1 VTEAPL
7 PPAPPHWRLPLL
19 LLPAVLLAHLWLAD
33 RLVPQDFGSGDA
45 PGRIVRIDVAFV
57 RELQPAAPLLRG
69 LPPPRRAPRA
79 VAALAVDAAV
89 AAASAPLP
97 ALLREPLLESLPEPL
112 PEPGPSP
119 AVATAEAASAP
130 TGAAPAA
137 EMAEAGAAATADMAA
152 AGAASS
158 AEMAAAAAQ
167 AASAPAA
174 FEWPPSTRLDYLLT
188 GNYRGPVEGQAR
200 VDWLMRGAR
209 YQVHLELS
217 VGPPFAPLVSRR
229 LSSEGEVGAAGLVP
243 LRYEEETRVAFQ
255 NPRSLRMAFEL
266 DRIRLANG
274 REVPRPP
281 AVQDSASQFV
291 QMTWLFTTRAGLLAA
306 GERVEIPLALPRSVD
321 LWIYDVVGAETL
333 YTPMGEVATIHVKP
347 RREARPGGDLT
358 AEFWVAPTLQYLP
371 VRIVIRQDADTWVD
385 LMIQRLPRQAARQQ
399 GLAPAPVP
407 SSGPH
412 MLPPEAGGS

>member
-1 VTEAPL
+1 MTALSVAPAS
-7 PPAPPHWRLPLL
+7 PRWRLPLL

-33 RLVPQDFGSGDA
+33 RLVPQDFGLGDA
-45 PGRIVRIDVAFV
+45 PGRIARIDVAFV
-57 RELQPAAPLLRG
+57 RELQPAAPVLRR
-69 LPPPRRAPRA
+69 LPVPRHAPRA
-79 VAALAVDAAV
+79 AAPLAVSAAL

-97 ALLREPLLESLPEPL
+97 AALRQPLLESLPELL
-112 PEPGPSP
+112 PERSPERLPAPHAEPAP
-119 AVATAEAASAP
+119 AVAAAASVPADAASA
-130 TGAAPAA
+130 GDVAADV
-137 EMAEAGAAATADMAA
+137 T
-152 AGAASS
+152 
-158 AEMAAAAAQ
+158 AAAAQ

-243 LRYEEETRVAFQ
+243 LHYEEETRVAFQ
-255 NPRSLRMAFEL
+255 NPRGLRMAFEP

-281 AVQDSASQFV
+281 GVQDSASQFV

-321 LWIYDVVGAETL
+321 LWVYDVLGAETL
-333 YTPMGEVATIHVKP
+333 YTPMGEVATMHVKP

-371 VRIVIRQDADTWVD
+371 VRILIRQDADTWVD
-385 LMIQRLPRQAARQQ
+385 LMIERLPRQAQR
-399 GLAPAPVP
+399 
-407 SSGPH
+407 
-412 MLPPEAGGS
+412 

>member
-1 VTEAPL
+1 MTAPPV
-7 PPAPPHWRLPLL
+7 PPASPRWRRPLLLLL

-33 RLVPQDFGSGDA
+33 RLVPRDLGFGDA
-45 PGRIVRIDVAFV
+45 PQRIARIDVAFV
-57 RELQPAAPLLRG
+57 RELQPAAPVLRR
-69 LPPPRRAPRA
+69 LQPPRRGPRPA
-79 VAALAVDAAV
+79 AALTADAAL

-97 ALLREPLLESLPEPL
+97 ALLREPLLEPLPEPL
-112 PEPGPSP
+112 TEPLPAPAPSP
-119 AVATAEAASAP
+119 AVATAGTASAP
-130 TGAAPAA
+130 TGAASAA
-137 EMAEAGAAATADMAA
+137 GTAEAGTAAAADGAM
-152 AGAASS
+152 AGAASA
-158 AEMAAAAAQ
+158 AEMAAAAGA
-167 AASAPAA
+167 AASASAA

-200 VDWLMRGAR
+200 VDWLMRGSR

-229 LSSEGEVGAAGLVP
+229 LSSDGEVGAAGLVP

-255 NPRSLRMAFEL
+255 QPRSLHMAFEP
-266 DRIRLANG
+266 DRVRLANG

-281 AVQDSASQFV
+281 GVQDSASQFV

-306 GERVEIPLALPRSVD
+306 GARVEIPLALPRAVD
-321 LWIYDVVGAETL
+321 LWVYDVLGAETL
-333 YTPMGEVATIHVKP
+333 YTPMGEVATMHVKP

-385 LMIQRLPRQAARQQ
+385 LMIQRLPRQAQR
-399 GLAPAPVP
+399 
-407 SSGPH
+407 
-412 MLPPEAGGS
+412 